1 VRYVLCNKTIK
12 PTSRSILKYSTRSSM
27 YTVGQ
32 QRCKAVCEVNSNL
45 AAIVLAPVSVYV
57 CTGSLPSPAVTLE
70 KVQKYD

>member
-1 VRYVLCNKTIK
+1 
-12 PTSRSILKYSTRSSM
+12 M